1 MVQKVDCFFYIPF
14 LQMLQLILSKSD
26 IQHEVTCNRTNASV
40 LQDYCDGSL
49 YKSHPLFSVNNEAL
63 QVVAYFDEIE
73 IANPLGSYVAKH
85 KLGCLFLVWAIL
97 TLVIDLR
104 ICRRFLLL

>member
-1 MVQKVDCFFYIPF
+1 MVQKVDCFFYIPL

-26 IQHEVTCNRTNASV
+26 IQHEVTCNRTNGSV
-40 LQDYCDGSL
+40 LQDYCDDSL

-63 QVVAYFDEIE
+63 HVIAYFDEIE
-73 IANPLGSYVAKH
+73 IANPLGLMLLNINLAAFF
-85 KLGCLFLVWAIL
+85 LFWAIL